1 MLSANHLKIS
11 QQTLA
16 ELCQQWHISELALFG
31 SALTEEFNEDSDI
44 NLLVSFAPDARQGL
58 LTLAKIKHQFEEI
71 LHRKVDLVVKAAIEE
86 GDNWIRRQ
94 EILNSAVIIYES

>member
-1 MLSANHLKIS
+1 
-11 QQTLA
+11 
-16 ELCQQWHISELALFG
+16 
-31 SALTEEFNEDSDI
+31 
-44 NLLVSFAPDARQGL
+44 

>member
-1 MLSANHLKIS
+1 MLSANHFKIP
-11 QQTLA
+11 QRTLV

-31 SALTEEFNEDSDI
+31 SALTEDFHEDSDI
-44 NLLVSFAPDARQGL
+44 DLLISFAPDARQGL

-86 GDNWIRRQ
+86 GDNLIRRQ
-94 EILNSAVIIYES
+94 EILNSAVTIYES